1 MAGFLDYFDDILGSF
16 GLDDDTSQVL
26 RNYLLG
32 YAAQKSGIGD
42 FLGITGSG
50 DQGPQ
55 GYTKP
60 IPKYTAIREPVQ
72 YDEIKEDLRRPGS
85 GGRRYFSDVV
95 YAERPDT
102 TIPTVEEARQKART
116 QAEGLASLAPNP
128 VLTVESKIMDTEEA
142 KPDPTRPSDV
152 SSILKP
158 EDRLPPMSKSDPID
172 PDVLDDIVIRDDFPY
187 YIPEEKLTEEV
198 TPDPTEPFI
207 NSNDLQKKLDQI
219 KEQDAGLNMN
229 QGGIASINNGY
240 YLGGMSD
247 GMADK
252 VPARLDDGGEAR
264 LSDGE
269 FVIPADVVSHLG
281 NGNSNAG
288 AKKLHNMMDNVRKAR
303 TGREEQGIEINANKF
318 MPMMNQGGLSSL
330 NYYSG
335 QQLQEGTPPSG
346 SPEDTGTDTYN
357 PTLLGTSESLSPRYG
372 EYVDEFLAEGSA
384 LADMPY
390 EAYTGPLT
398 AGESELQAQAFK
410 GIGDLKTPDNMGAYV
425 PETLDATQIANY
437 MNPYLQSALDP
448 QLAEA
453 RRQAEID
460 RVNTAGR
467 LTRAGGFGGSRQA
480 VMESEGLRNLADLQS
495 KITGEGY
502 KAAYDKALDA
512 FYKQQDLGRRA
523 SQDASQYGFDVLDTQ
538 SRAGE
543 TQRGITSEGIEADR
557 QQFEEEKLYPFK
569 MQQFQKSLLSGLPIS
584 VQERTY
590 SQPTEGQ
597 ELAGIIS
604 DLARLFPNIFKG
616 SDSSSESTIPEEI
629 LDAVL
634 PADPTSQM
642 A

>member
-50 DQGPQ
+50 NQGPQ

-85 GGRRYFSDVV
+85 KGRRYFSDVV

-102 TIPTVEEARQKART
+102 TIPTVEEARQRART
-116 QAEGLASLAPNP
+116 QAEGLASLAPDP
-128 VLTVESKIMDTEEA
+128 VVTVEPEIMDTEEA

-152 SSILKP
+152 SNILKP

-172 PDVLDDIVIRDDFPY
+172 PDVLDDIVRDDFP
-187 YIPEEKLTEEV
+187 L
-198 TPDPTEPFI
+198 
-207 NSNDLQKKLDQI
+207 

-398 AGESELQAQAFK
+398 AGESDLQAQAFK
-410 GIGDLKTPDNMGAYV
+410 GIGALQTPENMGAYV

-453 RRQAEID
+453 RRQAEIN

-502 KAAYDKALDA
+502 RAAYDKALDA

-523 SQDASQYGFDVLDTQ
+523 SQDASRYGFDVLDTQ

-557 QQFEEEKLYPFK
+557 KQFEEEKLYPFK

-597 ELAGIIS
+597 ELAGIVS

-616 SDSSSESTIPEEI
+616 SNSSSGSTIPEEI

-634 PADPTSQM
+634 PADPTSQIV
-642 A
+642 

>member
-50 DQGPQ
+50 NQGPQ

-85 GGRRYFSDVV
+85 KGRRYFSDVV

-102 TIPTVEEARQKART
+102 TIPTVEEARQRART
-116 QAEGLASLAPNP
+116 QAEGLASLAPDP
-128 VLTVESKIMDTEEA
+128 VVTVEPEIMDTEEA

-152 SSILKP
+152 SNILKP

-172 PDVLDDIVIRDDFPY
+172 PDVLDDIVRDDFP
-187 YIPEEKLTEEV
+187 L
-198 TPDPTEPFI
+198 
-207 NSNDLQKKLDQI
+207 

-398 AGESELQAQAFK
+398 AGESDLQAQAFK
-410 GIGDLKTPDNMGAYV
+410 GIGALQTPENMGAYV

-453 RRQAEID
+453 RRQAEIN

-502 KAAYDKALDA
+502 RAAYDKALDA

-523 SQDASQYGFDVLDTQ
+523 SQDASQYGFDVLSEQ
-538 SRAGE
+538 ARAGE

-557 QQFEEEKLYPFK
+557 KQFEEERLYPFK

-597 ELAGIIS
+597 ELAGIVS

-616 SDSSSESTIPEEI
+616 SNSSSGSTIPEEI

-634 PADPTSQM
+634 PADPTSQIV
-642 A
+642 

>member
-16 GLDDDTSQVL
+16 GLDDDSSQVL

-102 TIPTVEEARQKART
+102 TMPTVEEARQRART

-128 VLTVESKIMDTEEA
+128 VLTVESEIIDTEGV

-172 PDVLDDIVIRDDFPY
+172 PD
-187 YIPEEKLTEEV
+187 T
-198 TPDPTEPFI
+198 
-207 NSNDLQKKLDQI
+207 
-219 KEQDAGLNMN
+219 GLNMN

-303 TGREEQGIEINANKF
+303 TGREEQGIEINANNF

-335 QQLQEGTPPSG
+335 QQLDNGTPPSG
-346 SPEDTGTDTYN
+346 SPEDTGTDTYD

-398 AGESELQAQAFK
+398 AGESDLQAQAFK
-410 GIGDLKTPDNMGAYV
+410 GIGALQTPENMGAYV

-437 MNPYLQSALDP
+437 MNPYLQSVLDP

-584 VQERTY
+584 VQEKTY

-597 ELAGIIS
+597 ELAGIVS

-616 SDSSSESTIPEEI
+616 SDSSSESTIPEEV

>member
-50 DQGPQ
+50 NQGPQ

-85 GGRRYFSDVV
+85 KGRRYFSDVV

-102 TIPTVEEARQKART
+102 TIPTVEEARQRART
-116 QAEGLASLAPNP
+116 QAEGLASLAPDP
-128 VLTVESKIMDTEEA
+128 VVTVEPEIMDTEEA

-152 SSILKP
+152 SNILKP

-172 PDVLDDIVIRDDFPY
+172 PDVLDDIVRDDFP
-187 YIPEEKLTEEV
+187 L
-198 TPDPTEPFI
+198 
-207 NSNDLQKKLDQI
+207 

-398 AGESELQAQAFK
+398 AGESDLQAQAFK
-410 GIGDLKTPDNMGAYV
+410 GIGALQTPENMGAYV

-453 RRQAEID
+453 RRQAEIN

-502 KAAYDKALDA
+502 RAAYDKALDA

-523 SQDASQYGFDVLDTQ
+523 SQDASRYGFDVLDTQ

-557 QQFEEEKLYPFK
+557 KQFEEERLYPFK

-597 ELAGIIS
+597 ELAGIVS

-616 SDSSSESTIPEEI
+616 SNSSSGSTIPEEI

-634 PADPTSQM
+634 PADPTSQIV
-642 A
+642 